1 MNRWRIP
8 RAKLFGVRDRQAP
21 DGLPFVVSDAPPG
34 QKNEKLYRAIERA
47 QAFLRGCA
55 SEDGAMET
63 LRRRY
68 PSPRFFVE
76 SDRRSLTDIGLT
88 GQEAFYYS
96 LIPRL
101 TRTSLSQQWG
111 ARPRLNTLASMSAY
125 AETLFI
131 GMHVECFYL
140 ILLNRRAGLI
150 RSVLL
155 QRGSVDNAPFYLG
168 QVLAEALREGA
179 GYLVLAHNHP
189 GGTRF
194 PSREDVACTQRALNA
209 CAPLGILLLD
219 HLIVAGSDVISI
231 RGSGVIPATLWNQ
244 MAPAEA
250 VARRW
255 LETT

>member
-1 MNRWRIP
+1 MKGRRLP
-8 RAKLFGVRDRQAP
+8 RARRSGIRGSKAP
-21 DGLPFVVSDAPPG
+21 AGLSFVVSDAPPG
-34 QKNEKLYRAIERA
+34 QKNENLYRAIERA
-47 QAFLRGCA
+47 QAFLRGRA
-55 SEDGAMET
+55 QVDGEMEA
-63 LRRRY
+63 LRRQY
-68 PSPRFFVE
+68 PSPKFFVE
-76 SDRRSLTDIGLT
+76 SDRRSMTDVGLG

-101 TRTSLSQQWG
+101 ARTSLSQQWG
-111 ARPRLNTLASMSAY
+111 ARPRLHTLARMSAY

-131 GMHVECFYL
+131 GAHVECFYL
-140 ILLNRRAGLI
+140 IMLNRRAGLI

-168 QVLAEALREGA
+168 QVLDEALRDGA

-194 PSREDVACTQRALNA
+194 PSREDVTCTQRALNA
-209 CAPLGILLLD
+209 CAPLGIQLLD

-231 RGSGVIPATLWNQ
+231 RGSGVIPTRLWNQ
-244 MAPAEA
+244 MAPAET